1 MNIETALKNAFL
13 DLKKRNI
20 TSALLDSEILMSK
33 VLNQD
38 RSKIILNLNRQLN
51 NQDYKL
57 FRELIISRS
66 KNKPIAYLI
75 GKKSFWKYEFE
86 INDKVL
92 IPRPDTELI
101 VEQVLNIYKNKQN
114 INFLEIGVGSGCII
128 LSILKEKKFFLGKG
142 VDLSKDSIKI
152 CEKNANKLNVSNRLK
167 LFKSDIDNFNLG
179 KYDLIVSNPPY
190 IKKFD
195 LKNLDKDVLNFEP
208 KLALDGGLDGLSEIR
223 KVIKTSSELIKL
235 NGKLILE
242 IAHDQKKMVKKML
255 NDYGFYINKVAKD
268 LANNNRCIVS
278 TKIKFIKYN
287 GHIQK

>member
-1 MNIETALKNAFL
+1 MNIDTALKNASL
-13 DLKKRNI
+13 DLKKKNI
-20 TSALLDSEILMSK
+20 KSALLDSEILMSK

-38 RSKIILNLNRQLN
+38 RSKIILNLNSQLN

-66 KNKPIAYLI
+66 KNKPIAYLT

-101 VEQVLNIYKNKQN
+101 VEQILNIYKNKHN

-142 VDLSKDSIKI
+142 VDLSRDSIKI

-195 LKNLDKDVLNFEP
+195 LKNLDNDVSNFEP
-208 KLALDGGLDGLSEIR
+208 NLALDGGLDGLSEIR
-223 KVIKTSSELIKL
+223 KVIRTSSELIKL

-242 IAHDQKKMVKKML
+242 IAHDQKKMVKKIL
-255 NDYGFYINKVAKD
+255 NDYGFYVNKVAKD
-268 LANNNRCIVS
+268 LANNNRCVVS
-278 TKIKFIKYN
+278 TKIKFIK
-287 GHIQK
+287 

>member
-1 MNIETALKNAFL
+1 MNIDTALKNASL
-13 DLKKRNI
+13 DLKKKNI
-20 TSALLDSEILMSK
+20 KSALLDSEILMSK
-33 VLNQD
+33 VLNLD
-38 RSKIILNLNRQLN
+38 RSEIILNLNRQLN

-57 FRELIISRS
+57 FRDLIISRS

-86 INDKVL
+86 ISDKVL

-101 VEQVLNIYKNKQN
+101 VEQVLNIYKNKHN

-152 CEKNANKLNVSNRLK
+152 CKKNANKLNVSNRLK

-278 TKIKFIKYN
+278 TKIKFIK
-287 GHIQK
+287 

>member
-1 MNIETALKNAFL
+1 MNIDTAIKNASL
-13 DLKKRNI
+13 DLKKKNI
-20 TSALLDSEILMSK
+20 KSALLDSEILMSK
-33 VLNQD
+33 VLKQD

-51 NQDYKL
+51 NKDYKL

-101 VEQVLNIYKNKQN
+101 IEQVLKIYKNKHN

-128 LSILKEKKFFLGKG
+128 LTILKEKKFFLGKG
-142 VDLSKDSIKI
+142 VDLSEDSIKI

-195 LKNLDKDVLNFEP
+195 LKNLDKDVLNYEP

-242 IAHDQKKMVKKML
+242 IAHDQKKMVKKIL

-268 LANNNRCIVS
+268 LANNNRCIES
-278 TKIKFIKYN
+278 TKIKFIK
-287 GHIQK
+287 

>member
-1 MNIETALKNAFL
+1 MNINTAIQNAFL
-13 DLKKRNI
+13 DLKKKNI
-20 TSALLDSEILMSK
+20 KSALLDCEILMSK
-33 VLNQD
+33 ALNQH
-38 RSKIILNLNRQLN
+38 RSKVILNLDRQLN
-51 NQDYKL
+51 NKDYKI
-57 FRELIISRS
+57 FRELVTRRL

-101 VEQVLNIYKNKQN
+101 IEQVLDVYKNKHN

-128 LSILKEKKFFLGKG
+128 LSILKEKKSFFGKG
-142 VDLSKDSIKI
+142 VDLSKHSIKL
-152 CEKNANKLNVSNRLK
+152 CKKNAKNLNVSNRLK

-195 LKNLDKDVLNFEP
+195 LKNLDKDVYNYEP
-208 KLALDGGLDGLSEIR
+208 NLALNGGLDGLSEIR
-223 KVIKTSSELIKL
+223 KFVRLSSELIKL
-235 NGKLILE
+235 NGKLIIE

-255 NDYGFYINKVAKD
+255 NENGFYVNKVAKD
-268 LANNNRCIVS
+268 LANKNRCIVS
-278 TKIKFIKYN
+278 TKIKFIN
-287 GHIQK
+287 

>member
-101 VEQVLNIYKNKQN
+101 IEQVLNIYKNKHN

-142 VDLSKDSIKI
+142 IDLSRDSIKI

-242 IAHDQKKMVKKML
+242 IAHAQKKMVKKML
-255 NDYGFYINKVAKD
+255 NGYGFYINKVAKD

-278 TKIKFIKYN
+278 TKIKFIK
-287 GHIQK
+287 

>member
-1 MNIETALKNAFL
+1 MNIDTAIKNASL
-13 DLKKRNI
+13 DLKKKNI
-20 TSALLDSEILMSK
+20 KSALLDSEILMSK
-33 VLNQD
+33 VLKQD

-51 NQDYKL
+51 NKDYKL

-101 VEQVLNIYKNKQN
+101 IEQVLKIYKNKHN

-128 LSILKEKKFFLGKG
+128 LTILKEKKFFLGKG
-142 VDLSKDSIKI
+142 VDLSEDSIKI

-195 LKNLDKDVLNFEP
+195 LKNLDKDILNYEP

-242 IAHDQKKMVKKML
+242 IAHDQKKMVKKIL

-268 LANNNRCIVS
+268 LANNNRCIES
-278 TKIKFIKYN
+278 TKIKFIK
-287 GHIQK
+287 

>member
-1 MNIETALKNAFL
+1 MNVDTALKNAFL
-13 DLKKRNI
+13 DLKKKNI
-20 TSALLDSEILMSK
+20 RSALLDSEILMSK

-57 FRELIISRS
+57 FKELIISRS

-86 INDKVL
+86 INEKVL

-101 VEQVLNIYKNKQN
+101 VEQVLNIYKNKHN

-142 VDLSKDSIKI
+142 VDLSRDSIKI

-167 LFKSDIDNFNLG
+167 LFKSNVDNFNFG
-179 KYDLIVSNPPY
+179 KYDLVVSNPPY

-195 LKNLDKDVLNFEP
+195 LKNLDKGVLNYEP
-208 KLALDGGLDGLSEIR
+208 MLALDGGLDGLSEIR
-223 KVIKTSSELIKL
+223 KVIKKSSELIKL

-255 NDYGFYINKVAKD
+255 TDYGFYVNKVAKD

-278 TKIKFIKYN
+278 TKIKFLK
-287 GHIQK
+287 

>member
-1 MNIETALKNAFL
+1 MNIDTAIKNGFL
-13 DLKKRNI
+13 DLKKKNI
-20 TSALLDSEILMSK
+20 KSALLDSEILMSK

-255 NDYGFYINKVAKD
+255 NDYGFFINKVAKD

-278 TKIKFIKYN
+278 TKIKF
-287 GHIQK
+287 